1 MNSENQTISKEEA
14 TATLKSV
21 DSAKRHAIESFRIPL
36 LLIAL
41 ISLSYSLV
49 VFSWGMTEHEN
60 MWALGMY
67 IGAASFG
74 VFVALYLYTFRL
86 LGIKVSVL
94 PRTKERL
101 NSEFVLVV
109 IFGVILI
116 AGRQVRLLGFEF
128 APHIAALIAGG
139 YMAFLLY
146 KYPTGEYLNK
156 TIFFY
161 YKDEENSAEVS
172 EEVDEEPELVA
183 GIGVGL
189 IKAKES
195 SEENTAKD

>member
-1 MNSENQTISKEEA
+1 MNNEKQTISKEEA
-14 TATLKSV
+14 SAILKSV
-21 DSAKRHAIESFRIPL
+21 DATKRDAIHSFRIPL
-36 LLIAL
+36 LLITL

-74 VFVALYLYTFRL
+74 IFVAFYLYTFRL

-94 PRTKERL
+94 ARTKERI
-101 NSEFVLVV
+101 NSELLLLVIV
-109 IFGVILI
+109 GIILI

-139 YMAFLLY
+139 YMAYLLY
-146 KYPTGEYLNK
+146 KYPTGEYLQGSKHN
-156 TIFFY
+156 
-161 YKDEENSAEVS
+161 D
-172 EEVDEEPELVA
+172 
-183 GIGVGL
+183 
-189 IKAKES
+189 
-195 SEENTAKD
+195 